1 MRAIQPGKHVQ
12 KTFTLSLYL
21 MTVDPMQ
28 SASKSR
34 DEKTEESE
42 GPAEKQQPATER
54 EDRCPGVP
62 RTGAKMHYCR
72 D

>member
-1 MRAIQPGKHVQ
+1 
-12 KTFTLSLYL
+12 
-21 MTVDPMQ
+21 MQ

-42 GPAEKQQPATER
+42 GPAEKQQPAIER

-72 D
+72 DWIK